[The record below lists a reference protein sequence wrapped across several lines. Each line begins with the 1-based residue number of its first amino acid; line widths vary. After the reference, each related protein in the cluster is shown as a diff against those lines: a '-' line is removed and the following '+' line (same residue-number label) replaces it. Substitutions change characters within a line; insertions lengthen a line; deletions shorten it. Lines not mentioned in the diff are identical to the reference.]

1 MPAIS
6 ALSFDGMRAALCNAE
21 GAVRKTRSP
30 GRPGPTIVRCA
41 LLAASGM
48 IAAGC
53 GSPVDLLTGGRVKG
67 DAQSVTVVADSAPQ
81 AAPMALAHC
90 SHYGLG
96 TRFDGEV
103 ETGVY
108 RYLCIARDG
117 EQS

>member
-1 MPAIS
+1 M
-6 ALSFDGMRAALCNAE
+6 
-21 GAVRKTRSP
+21 
-30 GRPGPTIVRCA
+30 
-41 LLAASGM
+41 AASGL

-90 SHYGLG
+90 SHYGLA
-96 TRFDGEV
+96 TRYDRELEG
-103 ETGVY
+103 GVY

-117 EQS
+117 E